1 MAETVE
7 IEQDALR
14 LDRLQVTRKVDG
26 SRVALPVEVG
36 SPESK
41 ELLGQAGVTLVRC
54 RTGFGE
60 FSLRKRKRPGG
71 DYWVAF
77 RRTDSGEKEIGVG
90 RTDAITPDILNDC
103 AVKLYE

>member
-1 MAETVE
+1 VTETIE
-7 IEQDALR
+7 IEQDVDR
-14 LDRLQVTRKVDG
+14 LDKLHVTRKVGG
-26 SRVALPVEVG
+26 SRVVLPVEVG

-90 RTDAITPDILNDC
+90 RTGVITSDILNDC
-103 AVKLYE
+103 AVKLYR

>member
-7 IEQDALR
+7 IEQDAFR

-26 SRVALPVEVG
+26 SRVGLPVEVG

-54 RTGFGE
+54 RT
-60 FSLRKRKRPGG
+60 GG

>member
-7 IEQDALR
+7 IEQDALQ

-26 SRVALPVEVG
+26 SRVVLPVEVG

-41 ELLGQAGVTLVRC
+41 ELLDQADVTLVRC

-90 RTDAITPDILNDC
+90 RTDVITSDVLNGC
-103 AVKLYE
+103 AVKLYG